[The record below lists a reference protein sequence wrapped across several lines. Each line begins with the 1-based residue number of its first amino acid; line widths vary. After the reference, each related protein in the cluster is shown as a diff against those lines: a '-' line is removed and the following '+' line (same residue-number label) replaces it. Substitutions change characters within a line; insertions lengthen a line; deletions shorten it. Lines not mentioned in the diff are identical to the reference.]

1 MSIAKDPH
9 AGQPVLAAGPAP
21 RNARLA
27 LILVHGRGASAED
40 ILGLAAELQL
50 SDVACLA
57 PQAAGHT
64 WYPYSFLSPIEQNE
78 PGISSGLGV
87 IGRVIDDLGGE
98 GLPPGRIGLLGFSQG
113 ACLSLEFAAR
123 NARRYAGVF
132 ALSGGLIGPPGTPRT
147 YDGAF
152 DGTPVFLG
160 CSDVDPHI
168 PAERVRES
176 EAVFRRLGAAVTRKL
191 YPGMGHIVSGDEIE
205 NVQRVMD
212 EVLA

>member
-9 AGQPVLAAGPAP
+9 AGQAVLARGPSP
-21 RNARLA
+21 RDARLA

-57 PQAAGHT
+57 PQAAGDT

-87 IGRVIDDLGGE
+87 IGRLIDDLGRE
-98 GLPPGRIGLLGFSQG
+98 GVPPARIGLLGFSQG

-123 NARRYAGVF
+123 NAAALRGRVRLERRLDRTSRHTPHVRRLARRHAGV
-132 ALSGGLIGPPGTPRT
+132 PR
-147 YDGAF
+147 
-152 DGTPVFLG
+152 LQRRRQ
-160 CSDVDPHI
+160 PH
-168 PAERVRES
+168 S
-176 EAVFRRLGAAVTRKL
+176 TRTR
-191 YPGMGHIVSGDEIE
+191 S
-205 NVQRVMD
+205 
-212 EVLA
+212 